1 MFKYYYNSFRG
12 FSNEADII
20 SVDQENATEVQ
31 QFAEFFK
38 HYEHSNNSSWD
49 LHQIKAK
56 TAHGLIRL
64 NRATKRTYERAG
76 MNLHCN
82 PVGPTEI
89 ITATEFLAGWTEFL
103 AGWYE

>member
-20 SVDQENATEVQ
+20 RVDQMNAKEVQ
-31 QFAEFFK
+31 QFAEFFNR
-38 HYEHSNNSSWD
+38 YARSNNSNWD

-56 TAHGLIRL
+56 TARGLIRL

-82 PVGPTEI
+82 PVG
-89 ITATEFLAGWTEFL
+89 ATDFLRGV
-103 AGWYE
+103 YE